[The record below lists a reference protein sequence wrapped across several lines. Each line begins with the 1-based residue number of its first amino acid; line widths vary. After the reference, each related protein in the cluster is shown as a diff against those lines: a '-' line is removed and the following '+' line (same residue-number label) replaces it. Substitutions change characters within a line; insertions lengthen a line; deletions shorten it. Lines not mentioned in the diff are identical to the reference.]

1 MSGVRILNVLK
12 DWWKFIQIHQNYTMA
27 LILLKE
33 NNDNY
38 AKIYVIIR
46 VRFLCNLTLFLMRKK
61 NLIKKKK
68 KNNLI

>member
-38 AKIYVIIR
+38 AKIDVIIR
-46 VRFLCNLTLFLMRKK
+46 VRFLCNWTLFLMEKKSEEKKKK
-61 NLIKKKK
+61 NLI
-68 KNNLI
+68 